1 MADHEPIMRNPDNDY
16 ERTDVD
22 VRAIGVA
29 ALLTLIW
36 LAVIPLILTFGYRQA
51 TRDAFKPPTVTPPE
65 PRLQVDPNRDL
76 EEFRRHEQERLTSYG
91 WVDRDK
97 GIVHIPIDE
106 ALAKA
111 AHEGIPDWPA
121 PAGGQ
126 ARAQGQGQAQG
137 QKQ

>member
-1 MADHEPIMRNPDNDY
+1 MADHEPIARNPDNDY
-16 ERTDVD
+16 ERSDLN
-22 VRAIGVA
+22 VRAIGVV

-51 TRDAFKPPTVTPPE
+51 TRDAFKPPTVTPLE

-76 EEFRRHEQERLTSYG
+76 EEFRRHEEALLTSYG

-106 ALAKA
+106 ALAKVA
-111 AHEGIPDWPA
+111 REGIPDWPA
-121 PAGGQ
+121 PGGRQ
-126 ARAQGQGQAQG
+126 AQAQGQVETQGQGQ
-137 QKQ
+137 